1 MRSRRSTRVLRACV
15 FAGVLSL
22 ASFELNAHA
31 GPAATT
37 SVADRAKARRLY
49 QDGEAK
55 LARGDV
61 PAALDAF
68 VQSAQT
74 LPAADTLRQVALL
87 RDTLGQVRAAA
98 EAWEAFLRVCPASA
112 TKNADEAKARIAQ
125 LKQTPGHVVLRG
137 SPASTRIVVDGESS
151 FDGFPV
157 ELDLSP
163 GVHLF
168 QLTAEGYVPQDVHVE
183 VRFGETSSPA
193 VDMEPEDKPPPPPVL
208 DLGRPEPVTLPPPA
222 QEVAQTPQTSWA
234 ASHTGALVVSGLAL
248 GFFAAG
254 AYFGI
259 EALDAHAAFR
269 SRPSSSEADRGERAG
284 FHADLAFGAGVLLGA
299 AGLALLT
306 GDDTPKT
313 ASVQFTP
320 FVNAAAAGLSAGGRF

>member
-1 MRSRRSTRVLRACV
+1 MGDRRSPRVLHASV
-15 FAGVLSL
+15 FAGLLSL
-22 ASFELNAHA
+22 AAFEPNAYA
-31 GPAATT
+31 GPAAST
-37 SVADRAKARRLY
+37 SVADRAKAMRLY

-55 LARGDV
+55 LARGDAA
-61 PAALDAF
+61 AALEAF
-68 VQSAQT
+68 VQSAQI
-74 LPAADTLRQVALL
+74 LPSADTLRQVAVL
-87 RDTLGQVRAAA
+87 RDKLGQVRAAA
-98 EAWEAFLRVCPASA
+98 EAWEAFLHVCPASS
-112 TKNADEAKARIAQ
+112 TKNADEAKTRIAQ

-137 SPASTRIVVDGESS
+137 SPTSAHIVVDGERS

-163 GVHLF
+163 GEHLF
-168 QLTAEGYVPQDVHVE
+168 QLTDEGYVPQDVHVE

-208 DLGRPEPVTLPPPA
+208 DLGRPEPVTLPPRAPEFA
-222 QEVAQTPQTSWA
+222 SVPQPSWA
-234 ASHTGALVVSGLAL
+234 SMHTGALAVSGLAL

-299 AGLALLT
+299 AGLALIT

-313 ASVQFTP
+313 ASMQFTP